1 MSQDEQNENFQT
13 SETHNLSFKATEL
26 TEGDF
31 SHFSQSMEISI
42 SKQNEQNESQTEG
55 TLNERKR
62 PLELEKEIIPENT
75 ENFPAKQSKLDLT
88 EQNAFQVESDDI
100 DDIENI
106 SSGLKLLNMYL

>member
-13 SETHNLSFKATEL
+13 SETHNLSFKAPTEL

-31 SHFSQSMEISI
+31 SHSSQSMEISI

-62 PLELEKEIIPENT
+62 QLEPEIDFTSDNIET
-75 ENFPAKQSKLDLT
+75 SAKQSKLDLT
-88 EQNAFQVESDDI
+88 EQNDFKVESDDI

>member
-1 MSQDEQNENFQT
+1 MDYEQNET
-13 SETHNLSFKATEL
+13 SDAQNLSFKVEL
-26 TEGDF
+26 AEGDF
-31 SHFSQSMEISI
+31 SHFSQSMETSI
-42 SKQNEQNESQTEG
+42 ANLAKQNEQNEIQTEG

-88 EQNAFQVESDDI
+88 EQNDFKVESDDI